1 MVAAKRGK
9 RGFTII
15 ELLIAMVII
24 GILAAIAIPNY
35 SEYIRRGQVQ
45 EAFSGLA
52 QFRVRMEQYYQDN
65 RQYYSAVN
73 VAAGNC
79 GVSLPPAQD
88 SQYFS
93 FYCGSA
99 PATGLVAPG
108 ALAANDQRFFAT
120 AVGRTGSVAGFI
132 FTISES
138 GTRQTTGMVASW
150 GALPADAGLRW
161 IDRKP

>member
-1 MVAAKRGK
+1 
-9 RGFTII
+9 
-15 ELLIAMVII
+15 MVII
-24 GILAAIAIPNY
+24 GILAAIAIANY
-35 SEYIRRGQVQ
+35 SEDIRRGQVQ

-99 PATGLVAPG
+99 PATGLVAPA
-108 ALAANDQRFFAT
+108 ALAANDLAT
-120 AVGRTGSVAGFI
+120 IVAKVDAVGPPAYVTDL
-132 FTISES
+132 
-138 GTRQTTGMVASW
+138 
-150 GALPADAGLRW
+150 ALLENRFQFQRYLQGRS
-161 IDRKP
+161 